1 MAASDRSDKVYSQNS
16 AAAEAGGG
24 GPLAGEKSLCDDR
37 EVYIGGRDGNWCSL
51 IQPFPGSISPD
62 DVDSAYLYL
71 GCTNIVA
78 RLQRSIVTILVIT

>member
-1 MAASDRSDKVYSQNS
+1 MAASDRADKVYSQNI
-16 AAAEAGGG
+16 AAAEAVGS
-24 GPLAGEKSLCDDR
+24 PLAGEKSLCDDR